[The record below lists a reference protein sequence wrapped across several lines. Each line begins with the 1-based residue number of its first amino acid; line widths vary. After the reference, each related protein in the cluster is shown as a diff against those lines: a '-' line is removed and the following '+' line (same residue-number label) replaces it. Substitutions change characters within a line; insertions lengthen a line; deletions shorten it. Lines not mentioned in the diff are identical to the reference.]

1 MDVILG
7 MNGFV
12 WVYKSTQALPSAT
25 NKANIVTSSGEKD
38 EEGFDAESV
47 YSNVNDV
54 RLFVSFLFPL
64 FVV

>member
-1 MDVILG
+1 

-12 WVYKSTQALPSAT
+12 WVHKSPQSLPLPGSAIGKT
-25 NKANIVTSSGEKD
+25 IVTSSGDKD

-54 RLFVSFLFPL
+54 RLQSFSLVHNSFHL
-64 FVV
+64 RFA